1 MAFEFQTNVTLHSRY
16 IQEQFTKF
24 LPNFIQPDIGSF
36 WGLDSSQNMVKSNAD
51 LPLGLEEIKAFSK
64 DYIGEVAEFNGN
76 ATDIPTVDV
85 ILGELKGVETAIH
98 INAANWTKFELY
110 KQQLAQKNRTYMPTL
125 DIVGEKM
132 LAMGEFHDRNE
143 HDRVLFGLPN
153 KENFKGLYNQSD
165 VRTLDVT
172 DDVYALT
179 PSQLYDLFID
189 WVYEFKTDNQDFT
202 NLSRIE
208 MNIPTPLMKRL
219 SRPYNDNYDST
230 SVFSRLTD
238 SRQGYYVGAIN
249 DHFENEG
256 AYLNT
261 KINKGVTAYPTNR
274 DRIIIKL
281 RGNQNPKTNSILGNN
296 NLRTETL
303 ERHYFPRLVET
314 PFTPDGGLTW
324 KVFSF
329 GASTGVYTYRPQRI
343 MYVDINNA
351 SK

>member
-1 MAFEFQTNVTLHSRY
+1 MAFEFQNNVTLHPRY
-16 IQEQFTKF
+16 IKEQFTRF
-24 LPNFIQPDIGSF
+24 LPSFIQPDIGNF

-64 DYIGEVAEFNGN
+64 EYIGEVAEFNGN

-85 ILGELKGVETAIH
+85 QIGELAGVETAIH
-98 INAANWTKFELY
+98 INAATWTKFELY

-125 DIVGEKM
+125 DIVNEKM
-132 LAMGEFHDRNE
+132 MAMGEFHNRNE
-143 HDRVLFGLPN
+143 HDRVLYGMPN
-153 KENFKGLYNQSD
+153 KNNFKGIYNQND
-165 VRTLDVT
+165 VKTLDVT

-179 PSQLYDLFID
+179 PKQLYDLFID
-189 WVYEFKTDNQDFT
+189 WIYEFRVDNMDFT
-202 NLSRIE
+202 NLARIE
-208 MNIPTPLMKRL
+208 FNIPTPLMKVL
-219 SRPYNDNYDST
+219 SRPYSDSYE
-230 SVFSRLTD
+230 SQSIYSRLTD
-238 SRQGYYVGAIN
+238 SNQGYYIGRIT

-256 AYLNT
+256 DHLNT
-261 KINKGVTAYPTNR
+261 KIKKGTTDYPTNR
-274 DRIIIKL
+274 DRIIVKL

-296 NLRTETL
+296 NLKTETL
-303 ERHYFPRLVET
+303 ERHYFPRLVEV

-343 MYVDINNA
+343 MYIDINNA